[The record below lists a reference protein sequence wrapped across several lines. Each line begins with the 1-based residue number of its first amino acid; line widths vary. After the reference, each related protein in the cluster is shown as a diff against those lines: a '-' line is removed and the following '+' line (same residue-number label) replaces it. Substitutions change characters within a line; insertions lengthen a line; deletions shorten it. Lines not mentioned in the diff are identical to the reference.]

1 MKTEISNKKYNNY
14 FILIFFCIL
23 LSGCSWFADF
33 AEHENDSYKA
43 GKKALNEGKFELA
56 KAKLREITP
65 ESPYYPQAVW
75 LIQKVPFKKGIDAYE
90 KQQLEVAISEF
101 SKVPLHGEYYSEA
114 QHYIDLINYEM
125 LYDQLRI
132 SSKNAHHSNSSKEKK
147 AEEIKF
153 NYDIILITKLVNI
166 AEKMGDS
173 KKVLESIDIVISG
186 IKHSSSRNQTEDF
199 LTLLER
205 MVSRNKEKIIFEK
218 ALNFL
223 LTDFGKLYQ
232 KAEFRPQVF
241 QLVGNLKMELM

>member
-1 MKTEISNKKYNNY
+1 MKISNKKYNFY
-14 FILIFFCIL
+14 IVLFLCIL
-23 LSGCSWFADF
+23 LCGCTWFEDSV
-33 AEHENDSYKA
+33 EPENGSYKA

-90 KQQLEVAISEF
+90 KQQFEVAISEF
-101 SKVPLHGEYYSEA
+101 SKVPLHGEHYSEA

-132 SSKNAHHSNSSKEKK
+132 SSKDSQDSNFSQDKK

-153 NYDIILITKLVNI
+153 NYDIVLITKLVNI

-173 KKVLESIDIVISG
+173 KKVLESFDIVISA
-186 IKHSSSRNQTEDF
+186 IKHSSSRRQIGGF
-199 LTLLER
+199 LILLEK
-205 MVSRNKEKIIFEK
+205 MVSRNKEKRIHEK

-223 LTDFGKLYQ
+223 LADFGKLHQ
-232 KAEFRPQVF
+232 QIEIRPQVF
-241 QLVGNLKMELM
+241 QLVGNLKMGIM

>member
-1 MKTEISNKKYNNY
+1 MKISNKKYNISIVL
-14 FILIFFCIL
+14 FLCIL
-23 LSGCSWFADF
+23 LSGCSWFGDSV
-33 AEHENDSYKA
+33 ELKNGSYKA

-90 KQQLEVAISEF
+90 KQQFEVAISEF
-101 SKVPLHGEYYSEA
+101 SKVPLHGEHYSEA

-125 LYDQLRI
+125 LYDQIRI
-132 SSKNAHHSNSSKEKK
+132 SSKNLPQSNFNQEKK

-153 NYDIILITKLVNI
+153 NYDIVLITKLVGI

-173 KKVLESIDIVISG
+173 KKVIESIDIVISG
-186 IKHSSSRNQTEDF
+186 IKHSSSRFQTEEF
-199 LTLLER
+199 LTLLEKI
-205 MVSRNKEKIIFEK
+205 VSRNKEKRIHEK
-218 ALNFL
+218 ALNSL
-223 LTDFGKLYQ
+223 LADFGELYQ
-232 KAEFRPQVF
+232 QIEIRPQVF

>member
-1 MKTEISNKKYNNY
+1 MKMKISNKKYN
-14 FILIFFCIL
+14 ILIALFLCIL
-23 LSGCSWFADF
+23 LSSCSWFGDS
-33 AEHENDSYKA
+33 AEPENDSYKA

-90 KQQLEVAISEF
+90 KQQFEVAISEF

-132 SSKNAHHSNSSKEKK
+132 SSKNSHHSNSSKEKK

-153 NYDIILITKLVNI
+153 NYDIVLITKMVGI

-173 KKVLESIDIVISG
+173 KKVSEGIDIVISV

-199 LTLLER
+199 LTLLEK

-232 KAEFRPQVF
+232 QAEFRPQVF

>member
-1 MKTEISNKKYNNY
+1 MKISNKKYN
-14 FILIFFCIL
+14 FIIAIFLCIL
-23 LSGCSWFADF
+23 LSGCSWFGDS
-33 AEHENDSYKA
+33 AEPENDSYEA

-56 KAKLREITP
+56 KAKLREITQD
-65 ESPYYPQAVW
+65 SPYYPQAVW

-101 SKVPLHGEYYSEA
+101 SKVPLHGEDYSKA
-114 QHYIDLINYEM
+114 QHYLNLINYEM

-132 SSKNAHHSNSSKEKK
+132 ASKTEDLSNKD

-153 NYDIILITKLVNI
+153 NYDIVLITKLVNI
-166 AEKMGDS
+166 AEKIGDS
-173 KKVLESIDIVISG
+173 KKVLESFDIVISG
-186 IKHSSSRNQTEDF
+186 IKHSSSRSQTEDF
-199 LTLLER
+199 LMLLEKI
-205 MVSRNKEKIIFEK
+205 VSRNKEKRIQEK

-232 KAEFRPQVF
+232 QAEIRPQVF

>member
-1 MKTEISNKKYNNY
+1 MKMKISNKKYNF
-14 FILIFFCIL
+14 FIALFLCIL
-23 LSGCSWFADF
+23 VSSCSWFGDS
-33 AEHENDSYKA
+33 AEPENDSYKA

-75 LIQKVPFKKGIDAYE
+75 LIQKVPFKKGVDAYE
-90 KQQLEVAISEF
+90 KQQYEVAISEF
-101 SKVPLHGEYYSEA
+101 SKVPLHGEHYSEA
-114 QHYIDLINYEM
+114 QYYIDLINYEM

-132 SSKNAHHSNSSKEKK
+132 SSKYSHQSNSSQEKN

-153 NYDIILITKLVNI
+153 NYDIVLITKLVNT

-173 KKVLESIDIVISG
+173 KKVSESIDIVISG
-186 IKHSSSRNQTEDF
+186 IKHSSSRSQTEDF
-199 LTLLER
+199 LTLLEKI
-205 MVSRNKEKIIFEK
+205 VSRNKEKRIHEK

-223 LTDFGKLYQ
+223 LADFGELYQ
-232 KAEFRPQVF
+232 QVEIRSQVF

>member
-1 MKTEISNKKYNNY
+1 MKIGNKKY
-14 FILIFFCIL
+14 IFFISIFLCIL
-23 LSGCSWFADF
+23 LSGCSWFGDS
-33 AEHENDSYKA
+33 AEPENDSYKA

-65 ESPYYPQAVW
+65 ESLYYPQAVW

-90 KQQLEVAISEF
+90 KQQFEVAISEF
-101 SKVPLHGEYYSEA
+101 SKVPLHGEHYSEA

-132 SSKNAHHSNSSKEKK
+132 SSKNSQDSNFSQDKK

-153 NYDIILITKLVNI
+153 NYDIVLITKLVNI

-173 KKVLESIDIVISG
+173 KKVLESFDIVISA
-186 IKHSSSRNQTEDF
+186 IKQSSSRRQTENF
-199 LTLLER
+199 LMLLEK
-205 MVSRNKEKIIFEK
+205 MVSRNKEKRIHEK

-223 LTDFGKLYQ
+223 LADFGKLYQ
-232 KAEFRPQVF
+232 QVEIRPQVF
-241 QLVGNLKMELM
+241 QLVGNLKMGIM

>member
-1 MKTEISNKKYNNY
+1 M
-14 FILIFFCIL
+14 
-23 LSGCSWFADF
+23 
-33 AEHENDSYKA
+33 
-43 GKKALNEGKFELA
+43 NEGKFELA
-56 KAKLREITP
+56 KAKLREITQD
-65 ESPYYPQAVW
+65 SPYYPQAVW

-114 QHYIDLINYEM
+114 QHYLNLINYEM

-132 SSKNAHHSNSSKEKK
+132 ASKTEDLSNKD

-153 NYDIILITKLVNI
+153 NYDIVLITKLVNI

-173 KKVLESIDIVISG
+173 KKVLESFDIVISG
-186 IKHSSSRNQTEDF
+186 IKHSSSRSQTEDF
-199 LTLLER
+199 LTLLEKI
-205 MVSRNKEKIIFEK
+205 VSRNKEKRIFEK

-232 KAEFRPQVF
+232 QAEFRPQVF

>member
-1 MKTEISNKKYNNY
+1 MKMKISNKKYN
-14 FILIFFCIL
+14 FIIAIFLCIL
-23 LSGCSWFADF
+23 LSGCSWFGDS
-33 AEHENDSYKA
+33 AEPENDSYEA

-56 KAKLREITP
+56 KAKLREITQD
-65 ESPYYPQAVW
+65 SPYYPQAVW

-114 QHYIDLINYEM
+114 QHYLNLINYEM

-132 SSKNAHHSNSSKEKK
+132 ASKTEDLSNKD

-153 NYDIILITKLVNI
+153 NYDIVLITKLVNI
-166 AEKMGDS
+166 AEKIGDS
-173 KKVLESIDIVISG
+173 KKVLESFDIVISG
-186 IKHSSSRNQTEDF
+186 IKHSSSRSQTEDF
-199 LTLLER
+199 LTLLEKI
-205 MVSRNKEKIIFEK
+205 VSRNKEKRIFEK

-232 KAEFRPQVF
+232 QAEFRPQVF

>member
-1 MKTEISNKKYNNY
+1 MKMKISNKKYN
-14 FILIFFCIL
+14 FIIAIFLCIL
-23 LSGCSWFADF
+23 LSGCSWFGDS
-33 AEHENDSYKA
+33 AEPENDSYEA

-101 SKVPLHGEYYSEA
+101 SKVPLHGQDYSEA
-114 QHYIDLINYEM
+114 QHYLNLINYEM

-132 SSKNAHHSNSSKEKK
+132 ASKTEDLSNKD

-153 NYDIILITKLVNI
+153 NYDIVLITKLVNI

-173 KKVLESIDIVISG
+173 KKVLESFDIVISG
-186 IKHSSSRNQTEDF
+186 IKHSSSRSQTEDF
-199 LTLLER
+199 LTLLEKI
-205 MVSRNKEKIIFEK
+205 VSRNKEKRIFEK

-223 LTDFGKLYQ
+223 LTDFRNLYQ
-232 KAEFRPQVF
+232 QAEFRPQVF

>member
-1 MKTEISNKKYNNY
+1 MEMSNKKYN
-14 FILIFFCIL
+14 FIISIFLCIL
-23 LSGCSWFADF
+23 LSGCSLIVDSD
-33 AEHENDSYKA
+33 EPENDSYKA

-90 KQQLEVAISEF
+90 KQQFEVAISEF
-101 SKVPLHGEYYSEA
+101 SKVPLHGESYSEA
-114 QHYIDLINYEM
+114 QHYLDLINYER

-132 SSKNAHHSNSSKEKK
+132 SSKNLQHSNSNQEKK
-147 AEEIKF
+147 AEGIKF
-153 NYDIILITKLVNI
+153 NYDIVLITKLVNI

-173 KKVLESIDIVISG
+173 KKVLESFDIVISA
-186 IKHSSSRNQTEDF
+186 IKHSSSRNQTDDF
-199 LTLLER
+199 LTLLEK

-232 KAEFRPQVF
+232 QAEFRSQVF

>member
-1 MKTEISNKKYNNY
+1 MKMKISNKKYN
-14 FILIFFCIL
+14 ILIALFLCIL
-23 LSGCSWFADF
+23 LSSCSWFGDS
-33 AEHENDSYKA
+33 AEPENDSYKA

-90 KQQLEVAISEF
+90 KQQYEVAISEF

-114 QHYIDLINYEM
+114 QHYIDLINYKM

-132 SSKNAHHSNSSKEKK
+132 SSKNSHHSKYGQEKK
-147 AEEIKF
+147 AEGIKF
-153 NYDIILITKLVNI
+153 YYDIVLITKLVNI
-166 AEKMGDS
+166 AEKMGDP

-186 IKHSSSRNQTEDF
+186 IKHSSSRSQTEDF
-199 LTLLER
+199 LMLLEK
-205 MVSRNKEKIIFEK
+205 MVSRNKEKRIHEK

-223 LTDFGKLYQ
+223 LTDFGELYQ
-232 KAEFRPQVF
+232 QAEFRPQVF

>member
-1 MKTEISNKKYNNY
+1 MKISNKKYN
-14 FILIFFCIL
+14 FIIAIFLCIL
-23 LSGCSWFADF
+23 LSGCSWFGDS
-33 AEHENDSYKA
+33 AEPENDSYEA

-56 KAKLREITP
+56 KAKLREITQD
-65 ESPYYPQAVW
+65 SPYYPQAVW

-114 QHYIDLINYEM
+114 QHYLNLINYEM

-132 SSKNAHHSNSSKEKK
+132 APKTEDLSNKD

-153 NYDIILITKLVNI
+153 NYDIVLITKLVNI
-166 AEKMGDS
+166 AEKIGDS
-173 KKVLESIDIVISG
+173 KKVLESFDIVISG
-186 IKHSSSRNQTEDF
+186 IKHSSSRSQTEDF
-199 LTLLER
+199 LMLLEKI
-205 MVSRNKEKIIFEK
+205 VSRNKEKRIHEK

-232 KAEFRPQVF
+232 QAEIRPQVF

>member
-1 MKTEISNKKYNNY
+1 MKMKICKNMYKL
-14 FILIFFCIL
+14 FIVLFLCNL
-23 LSGCSWFADF
+23 LSGCSWFGGSV
-33 AEHENDSYKA
+33 EPENGSYKA

-90 KQQLEVAISEF
+90 KQQFEVAISEF
-101 SKVPLHGEYYSEA
+101 SKVPLHGEHYSEA
-114 QHYIDLINYEM
+114 QHYIDLINYDR

-132 SSKNAHHSNSSKEKK
+132 SSKKLNHSNSSQEKK
-147 AEEIKF
+147 SEEIKF
-153 NYDIILITKLVNI
+153 NYDIVLITKLVGI

-173 KKVLESIDIVISG
+173 KKVIESIDIVISG
-186 IKHSSSRNQTEDF
+186 IKHSSSRAQTEEF
-199 LTLLER
+199 LTLLEKI
-205 MVSRNKEKIIFEK
+205 VSRNKEKSIHEK

-223 LTDFGKLYQ
+223 LADFGKLYQ
-232 KAEFRPQVF
+232 QVEIRPQVF